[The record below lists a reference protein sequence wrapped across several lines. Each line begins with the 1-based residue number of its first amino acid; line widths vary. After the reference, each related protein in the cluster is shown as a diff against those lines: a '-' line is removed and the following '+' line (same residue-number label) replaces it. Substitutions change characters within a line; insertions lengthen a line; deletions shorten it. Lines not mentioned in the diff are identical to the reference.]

1 MDSLI
6 SFSTG
11 YNLLSPRDANG
22 RETRA
27 QLLRSAE
34 VNIGEG
40 LNHTM
45 IPGKKLKNMTQEELE
60 KLNNPV
66 NTNQVT
72 GKNSPPPIHTLVAK
86 NFPGEADCS
95 SREGS
100 LQLRPLPGKRKR
112 KRLPAISRGYLTSSP
127 CLGVSTFTA
136 GAQVPSVVGEQTL
149 QVLRQSQKRKTRMEF
164 TKFLQRNQDA
174 NILCNTDR
182 TGSSTVLQGCTT
194 GGILSQERKMTE
206 HWKHLPPVVPFI

>member
-1 MDSLI
+1 
-6 SFSTG
+6 
-11 YNLLSPRDANG
+11 
-22 RETRA
+22 
-27 QLLRSAE
+27 
-34 VNIGEG
+34 
-40 LNHTM
+40 M

-136 GAQVPSVVGEQTL
+136 GAQVPFVVGEQTL